1 MTLLLVLASLP
12 TLLWESRYN
21 GPDNLEDRAVA
32 MVTDSSG
39 NCWVA
44 GFSYGLGT
52 DFQFTVAAFAPDG
65 RLRWSQR
72 YGSPANSE
80 DRAWV
85 IARDS
90 TGAVVAAGGTLAD
103 PATGWDVLLA
113 RYDADSGTTRCLRRL
128 DLPWHSD
135 DRVAALGITA
145 SNNPIAAVTSRR
157 SGSRR
162 DTDIVLVLFSADGET
177 LWTRSWDGASRGND
191 EAVALALGD
200 NSVYVV
206 GRTTSARLSTDIVLL
221 RFNLDGTLIWSRT
234 VDGPGQATDF
244 PAQVVYRAGKIF
256 VAGTVTGLAT
266 SYDWYIALFD
276 SSGKKRWQHQWDGGG
291 RNDVLE
297 AIALDS
303 AGTVIAVGHTT
314 GANSGTDAA
323 VVKLDAAGRR
333 VWTRR
338 YNGERNS
345 TDRGWRIAVSSAGP
359 VVAANSVG
367 ETGFPELILLGLSP
381 SGDSLWAWRRPNP
394 APGETRPV
402 GIAPLAEGNN
412 CQPPARILCAGWT
425 LVAPGGNFDWFVL
438 ALTPECRPREPGN

>member
-1 MTLLLVLASLP
+1 MTLFFVLASLP

-21 GPDNLEDRAVA
+21 GPDNLEDRAAA
-32 MVTDSSG
+32 MVADSIG

-90 TGAVVAAGGTLAD
+90 TGAIVAAGGTLAD

-113 RYDADSGTTRCLRRL
+113 RYDADSGTTHWLHRL

-135 DRVAALGITA
+135 DRIAALGITA

-157 SGSRR
+157 SGGRR

-206 GRTTSARLSTDIVLL
+206 GRTTSGGLSTDIVLL
-221 RFNLDGTLIWSRT
+221 RFDLDGTLVWSRT
-234 VDGPGQATDF
+234 IDGPGRATDF
-244 PAQVVYRAGKIF
+244 PAQVVYRAGQVF

-266 SYDWYIALFD
+266 SYDWYVAVFD
-276 SSGKKRWQHQWDGGG
+276 SNGRNRWHHQWDGNG
-291 RNDVLE
+291 RSDILE

-303 AGTVIAVGHTT
+303 AGTVIATGHTT
-314 GANSGTDAA
+314 SVDAGIDAA
-323 VVKLDAAGRR
+323 IVKLDAAGRR

-345 TDRGWRIAVSSAGP
+345 TDRGWRIAIGPEGP
-359 VVAANSVG
+359 VVAASSVG
-367 ETGFPELILLGLSP
+367 SSGFPELVLLGLSP
-381 SGDSLWAWRRPNP
+381 TGDSLWAWRRPNP
-394 APGETRPV
+394 VPGETRPV
-402 GIAPLAEGNN
+402 GIALLTERSN
-412 CQPPARILCAGWT
+412 CQQSNPVLCAGWT

-438 ALTPECRPREPGN
+438 RLAPAGRPPDPGN